1 MQTIKDFI
9 LNEAAGNNRAKAGSI
24 LEVELKGDGQFFW
37 VDEKDYPGMN
47 DWEIRA
53 SKNGRGF
60 VVKVA
65 KIKDLE

>member
-1 MQTIKDFI
+1 MQNIKDFI
-9 LNEAAGNNRAKAGSI
+9 LSEGIGDNRAKSGSI
-24 LEVELKGDGQFFW
+24 LEVELKGDGQFYW
-37 VDEKDYPGMN
+37 VDENDYPDMG

-60 VVKVA
+60 VVKVG